1 MNPGYEYSDPNAQTE
16 TPTPS
21 ANIETESC
29 GYVDPAAVHTKFP
42 RSEDEKADS
51 SHQAYMEI
59 DPDTNYQLST
69 AEDSTNNTEQ
79 ESSTTNVYQQM
90 LPSNGMLRKWY

>member
-16 TPTPS
+16 ILTPS
-21 ANIETESC
+21 ANIETGSC
-29 GYVDPAAVHTKFP
+29 GYVDPATVHTKLP
-42 RSEDEKADS
+42 SSEDGKADS

-59 DPDTNYQLST
+59 DPDTNHQLS
-69 AEDSTNNTEQ
+69 AEDSTNNTKQ

-90 LPSNGMLRKWY
+90 LPSNGMLLN